1 MEESGG
7 GVVAYKG
14 GVDVEDDIRN
24 PPLHP
29 PSTPLS
35 THSHTDALTLFL
47 PNPVGINHLKWLTGE
62 DTNDTTQYIARED
75 S

>member
-1 MEESGG
+1 M
-7 GVVAYKG
+7 YKG
-14 GVDVEDDIRN
+14 GVNVEDDIRD
-24 PPLHP
+24 P

-35 THSHTDALTLFL
+35 TYRHTSALTLFL

-62 DTNDTTQYIARED
+62 DTSDTTQYIARED